1 MELFLPRSK
10 RDLKALSKTLDSA
23 RFAAKLTGKTVLYH
37 WVDAIFCFFRYG
49 CDPLQYFEGSF
60 FKLRSFDRDEAYTR
74 KRIQKVRSRY
84 NERKYEYL
92 LSSKSEFNKLF
103 ADFLKRDW
111 IDCKTASAAEIE
123 NFVRKTG
130 RCLMKPTDGSK
141 GKGIKE
147 INIEDAKEV
156 SLSCAGNNYILEE
169 FIKQH
174 PKMSFS
180 NKSVN
185 TLRMMTVMDS
195 SGEVHLIKVAFR
207 CGVGEAVVDNFCAGG
222 VLYPVDI
229 QYGRISAPGV
239 TCSLGQH
246 ILIHP
251 GTDTYMIG
259 YEIPFWKQTVE
270 MLTEVAKR
278 IPQVRFVGW
287 DIAISS
293 DGPVL
298 IEGNQ
303 YPGVI
308 FEPLSMKHGIYKEM
322 MSYQ

>member
-130 RCLMKPTDGSK
+130 RCLMKPTYGGK

-239 TCSLGQH
+239 TYSLGQH
-246 ILIHP
+246 IFIHP